1 MKMAIILVLFLVA
14 LDTAAQAQG
23 VFDFNN
29 NFARTRIGSIDGP
42 LAGSGIWAQMLVGPT
57 ADNLAPVGVAV
68 EHGSPAIG
76 LVDGGIVAVPGMP
89 PCTFAYLE
97 MVAWDG
103 QLWGTSLS
111 ARPCVGLWPWVST
124 LSECAWGAARVVWF
138 LGPRNESRQRG
149 SELLLGQSAL
159 RSGCQWFKLQISADG
174 QSLSLADSGRVYDGS
189 TS

>member
-1 MKMAIILVLFLVA
+1 MKTAIVLGMFLLA
-14 LDTAAQAQG
+14 LDPAAQAQG

-57 ADNLAPVGVAV
+57 ADNMAPVGVAV

-111 ARPCVGLWPWVST
+111 AVPANRLGMTDTVRVLLGGGPIPCEAIPIPFFRQPAVVPVPEPSGLAITVVCGLVALGFHAVRMRLGRGS
-124 LSECAWGAARVVWF
+124 CRVV
-138 LGPRNESRQRG
+138 PRAE
-149 SELLLGQSAL
+149 
-159 RSGCQWFKLQISADG
+159 K
-174 QSLSLADSGRVYDGS
+174 
-189 TS
+189 